1 MKDLETLKTK
11 LDESQRNISLA
22 SSLSHILENLLE
34 DYCRDITPRDISAL
48 GIVITQMLMKEKST
62 IDKISTE
69 LFGM

>member
-34 DYCRDITPRDISAL
+34 DYCGDITPEIFQPLAL
-48 GIVITQMLMKEKST
+48 
-62 IDKISTE
+62 
-69 LFGM
+69 

>member
-22 SSLSHILENLLE
+22 SSLSHILENLLQ
-34 DYCRDITPRDISAL
+34 DYCGDITPKDISDL
-48 GIVITQMLMKEKST
+48 GIVITKIHIKERSA

-69 LFGM
+69 LFGV

>member
-34 DYCRDITPRDISAL
+34 DYCGDITPEIFQPL
-48 GIVITQMLMKEKST
+48 VL
-62 IDKISTE
+62 
-69 LFGM
+69 

>member
-22 SSLSHILENLLE
+22 SSLSHILENLLQ
-34 DYCRDITPRDISAL
+34 DYCGDITPKDISDL
-48 GIVITQMLMKEKST
+48 GIVITKILIKERSA

-69 LFGM
+69 LFGV

>member
-34 DYCRDITPRDISAL
+34 DYCRRHHPRDISAL

-69 LFGM
+69 LFGI